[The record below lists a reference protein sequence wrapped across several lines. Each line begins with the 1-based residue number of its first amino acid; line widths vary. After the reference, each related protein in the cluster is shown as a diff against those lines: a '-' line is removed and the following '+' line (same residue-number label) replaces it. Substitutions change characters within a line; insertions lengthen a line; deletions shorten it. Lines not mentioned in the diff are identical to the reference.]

1 MMYVDHVD
9 SRNSQDVKSLGARS
23 FLQKR
28 DDGPYN
34 SIGGC
39 DFPAGFQATQPGY
52 LRKEGLI
59 NIGKQPNGNGR
70 LKGQMI
76 NAVPKW

>member
-9 SRNSQDVKSLGARS
+9 SRNSQDVNSLGARS

-59 NIGKQPNGNGR
+59 NIGTV
-70 LKGQMI
+70 M
-76 NAVPKW
+76 VD

>member
-1 MMYVDHVD
+1 MKYLEHVD
-9 SRNSQDVKSLGARS
+9 SRSSQDVGSLGARS
-23 FLQKR
+23 LFQKR

-52 LRKEGLI
+52 LRKKGLI

-70 LKGQMI
+70 LNGQI
-76 NAVPKW
+76 FKAVPKW